1 MHLSFGVGTVR
12 FNEHSWN
19 SNTLEQ
25 EEGWKYYSH
34 HLQNQ
39 RLECSH
45 YIEKKNVRT
54 VALSPSSSLPVS
66 PSLSWEHSML
76 ALQIARDTSFL
87 YCVG

>member
-39 RLECSH
+39 GLECVITL
-45 YIEKKNVRT
+45 YRKKECQNC
-54 VALSPSSSLPVS
+54 SLIPF
-66 PSLSWEHSML
+66 
-76 ALQIARDTSFL
+76 FL
-87 YCVG
+87 PACFSIPKLGTQHACPTDST